1 MEKTKESETLDEKIK
16 RIRPFFEQLTFFFL
30 FLILFIIYDTI
41 IHTTPIIKY
50 TITVFFM
57 GWSISLIIQEL
68 YLYGVLKPIL
78 LGKRWEIF
86 VQNSFR
92 RKKKIV

>member
-68 YLYGVLKPIL
+68 YVYKVFKPVL
-78 LGKRWEIF
+78 LGKRWEVF
-86 VQNSFR
+86 ARNSFKR
-92 RKKKIV
+92 RRE